1 MLEFVYT
8 TIHKSKV
15 ESEMVERIGVREFRQ
30 NLAKYIDAASP
41 VAVMRH
47 GQTVGYFVPAHQEP
61 VKAELEALK
70 QAAAKLDALLAEQGI
85 SEDEL
90 VQEFRQLRENKA

>member
-1 MLEFVYT
+1 ML
-8 TIHKSKV
+8 
-15 ESEMVERIGVREFRQ
+15 ERIGIREFRN
-30 NLAKYIDAASP
+30 NLAKYIDTAAP

-47 GQTVGYFVPAHQEP
+47 GQTVGYFVPTHQEP

-85 SEDEL
+85 DQDEL
-90 VQEFRQLRENKA
+90 VREFRQLRENQE